1 MMPVSLRGNGVGLWL
16 YGLAGIRLPRTRT
29 RLTGGP
35 SWGTRQIYGRTVTKA
50 MAGLGQPLTKKVSL
64 VSDWFTGTPDLGAD
78 IFAVSYQPRPDLL
91 IISGWKVAN
100 NPGSGK
106 PAAMLEVTYIF
117 GHKKTH

>member
-1 MMPVSLRGNGVGLWL
+1 MGLWL

-35 SWGTRQIYGRTVTKA
+35 SWGTRQIYGRTETKA
-50 MAGLGQPLTKKVSL
+50 MAGLEQPLTKKVSL
-64 VSDWFTGTPDLGAD
+64 VSDWFTGTHDLGAA
-78 IFAVSYQPRPDLL
+78 IFAVSDQPRPDLL

-100 NPGSGK
+100 NARSGK
-106 PAAMLEVTYIF
+106 PAAMLKEAYIF